1 MNILDLLNDFTPS
14 RNTAASKKLEMDK
27 ILENINKFL
36 SAVIK
41 TRVLQETYWYLVRN
55 NFVIADK
62 VRINQS
68 VRTNLVITG
77 KYSKIKSSK

>member
-1 MNILDLLNDFTPS
+1 MNILDLLHDFPPS
-14 RNTAASKKLEMDK
+14 RNAGASKKLEMDK

-62 VRINQS
+62 VRVNQS
-68 VRTNLVITG
+68 VRTSL
-77 KYSKIKSSK
+77 